1 MLKKEEKELFVFPF
15 TLVAQ
20 NKKWTL
26 YYETR
31 ALKHFHN

>member
-1 MLKKEEKELFVFPF
+1 MLKKEEKEPFVFPF

-20 NKKWTL
+20 NKKQTS

-31 ALKHFHN
+31 ALKHFDN